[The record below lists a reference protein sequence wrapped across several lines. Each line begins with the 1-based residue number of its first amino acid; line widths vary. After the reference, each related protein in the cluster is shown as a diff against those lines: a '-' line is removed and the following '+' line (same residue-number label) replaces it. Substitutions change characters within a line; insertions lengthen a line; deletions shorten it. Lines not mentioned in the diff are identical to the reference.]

1 MYVLVAGIPEHTF
14 WNTDI
19 RFLELV
25 FIDKMAWDSYK
36 QNPRER

>member
-19 RFLELV
+19 RSAKHDNIHVL
-25 FIDKMAWDSYK
+25 DWDSYIK
-36 QNPRER
+36 NPRER